1 MICKIADLI
10 TEIPDADGLR
20 PLCGDYLWSG
30 NENVDISIR
39 REHYRAEEY
48 GPKAAA
54 EDIAYM
60 ESARQFCSALLNWN
74 GLYLHASAVELDGK
88 AYLFSGDCGVGKST
102 HTKLWQQV
110 FGDKA
115 QVINDDKPALRCL
128 EGVWYAYGTPWCGKD
143 HINRNRKV
151 PVAGICF
158 LKQSDHNAIRRLT
171 PAEVIGRIMS
181 QTIFRFGSVDRLD
194 LMLGNLDKL
203 IETIPVY
210 ELENKPEPE
219 AARLS
224 YKIMRCGAEEIGL

>member
-20 PLCGDYLWSG
+20 PLCEDYLWSG
-30 NENVDISIR
+30 NEDVDVAIR
-39 REHYRAEEY
+39 RERYHSEGY
-48 GPKAAA
+48 GPKAVA
-54 EDIAYM
+54 EDVAYM

-88 AYLFSGDCGVGKST
+88 AYLFSGDCGAGKST
-102 HTKLWQQV
+102 HTRIWQQV
-110 FGDKA
+110 FRDKA
-115 QVINDDKPALRCL
+115 LVFNDDKPALRFL

-224 YKIMRCGAEEIGL
+224 YEIMRCGAEEIGL

>member
-10 TEIPDADGLR
+10 TEIPGEDGLL
-20 PLCGDYLWSG
+20 PLCEDYLWSG
-30 NENVDISIR
+30 NEDVDVAIR
-39 REHYRAEEY
+39 RERYHSEEY
-48 GPKAAA
+48 GPKAVA

-151 PVAGICF
+151 PVVGICF
-158 LKQSDHNAIRRLT
+158 LKQSDHNAIRRLK
-171 PAEVIGRIMS
+171 PAEVIARIMS

-224 YKIMRCGAEEIGL
+224 YEIMRCGAEEIGL